1 MQSYYD
7 QIKKAWELFIRT
19 GKIDTEV
26 IRPELAESWVKVYQR
41 NLLDYTQK
49 ILSMD
54 EVNRKRAEN
63 RNLLEK
69 AIPVMKDIKEALS
82 GISESYVVALF
93 DEEGDIIELMEKGN
107 DRIKMGHRC
116 HEMNGTIS
124 ALGIAIR
131 TGQLAETVGLENLH
145 EHTRNWH
152 EVGSAIFNYN
162 KSIAGFLAVVNLN
175 GSIPAIKSM
184 VSLGTRLI
192 EAELVKEQISDHNAP
207 ILLNVLSQIAVAVD
221 EEGKVITANRKF
233 NDQTGVS
240 LRESI
245 GRPATDFISG
255 SSQLEEFLSPANKT
269 LELKNIIIKNTASA
283 GTDTPDTIFTVIKRA
298 IMDEKKNRPVSFL
311 IFEEDSKSPS
321 KKSPIRDRQ
330 LSFSAITFDQIIGES
345 DEFIKVKNA
354 ALRVAKSAFN
364 ILIEGESGT
373 GKELIAQA
381 IHMESGATGPFIAI
395 NCGSIPKDLIQ
406 SELFGYEEGS
416 FTGAQKGGKPGKF
429 ELADG
434 GTLFLDEI
442 GEMQKD
448 MQVSLLRF
456 LQDKI
461 IVRIGGSRFK
471 RVDVRIIAATNRSL
485 SEEVALG
492 NFREDLFYR
501 INVIQLLLPPL
512 RERKSDIPLL
522 AEYMLGNIRKQF
534 ETENKYL
541 SDEVIKMLSGY
552 NWPGNIRELKNVI
565 ERAFV
570 FSEGAEITSGCL
582 PPYIRSIES
591 ETAEGHHGSAVMSEG
606 IKHAGD
612 LKSNEMIIISE
623 SLKKNN
629 FNISRAAQEL
639 GIARN
644 TLYKK
649 MEEFGIKKP

>member
-7 QIKKAWELFIRT
+7 LVKGAWELFIKT
-19 GKIDTEV
+19 GDIDTEV

-41 NLLDYTQK
+41 NLLDYTPK
-49 ILSMD
+49 LLTEEEI
-54 EVNRKRAEN
+54 RIKRERN
-63 RNLLEK
+63 RNLIEK
-69 AIPVMKDIKEALS
+69 SISVMKDINEVLS

-93 DEEGDIIELMEKGN
+93 DDEGDIIELMEKEN
-107 DRIKMGHRC
+107 DKIKMGHRC

-131 TGQLAETVGLENLH
+131 TGQIAETIGLENLH
-145 EHTRNWH
+145 SHAQNWH

-162 KSIAGFLAVVNLN
+162 KSIAGFLAVVNLK
-175 GSIPAIKSM
+175 GSLPAIKSM

-192 EAELVKEQISDHNAP
+192 EAELIKEQISDHNTP
-207 ILLNVLSQIAVAVD
+207 ILLNIISQIAAAVD
-221 EEGKVITANRKF
+221 EHGRIVNVNRKF
-233 NDQTGVS
+233 LDRTGIKI
-240 LRESI
+240 RKEAI
-245 GRPATDFISG
+245 GKLITEYISG
-255 SSQLEEFLSPANKT
+255 NSQIDNLILPAGSIN
-269 LELKNIIIKNTASA
+269 ELKNVIIKNSNPAEDGAA
-283 GTDTPDTIFTVIKRA
+283 GLYTVIRR
-298 IMDEKKNRPVSFL
+298 IVMDDKNRPVSLL
-311 IFEEDSKSPS
+311 IFEDDIKSPA
-321 KKSPIRDRQ
+321 KKSAIRDRQ
-330 LSFSAITFDQIIGES
+330 LSFSAITFDQIVGES
-345 DEFIKVKNA
+345 EEFLKVRDA
-354 ALRVAKSAFN
+354 ALRVAKSSFN

-395 NCGSIPKDLIQ
+395 NCGSIPKDLLQ

-416 FTGAQKGGKPGKF
+416 FTGAQKGGRPGKF

-471 RVDVRIIAATNRSL
+471 RVDVRIIAATNRNL
-485 SEEVALG
+485 AEEVALG
-492 NFREDLFYR
+492 NFREDLYYR
-501 INVIQLLLPPL
+501 INVIQLTLPPL

-522 AEYMLGNIRKQF
+522 AEHMLSIIWKQF
-534 ETENKYL
+534 DTGRKFL
-541 SDEVIKMLSGY
+541 ADEVIRMLSAY
-552 NWPGNIRELKNVI
+552 NWPGNVRELKNII

-570 FSEGAEITSGCL
+570 FSEGDIITPDCLPGYIREITPDSPDKANHFSGTPEYSKPAGNL
-582 PPYIRSIES
+582 KNS
-591 ETAEGHHGSAVMSEG
+591 EM
-606 IKHAGD
+606 
-612 LKSNEMIIISE
+612 MIISE
-623 SLKKNN
+623 SLKKHN
-629 FNISRAAQEL
+629 FNISKSAQEL

-649 MEEFGIKKP
+649 IGEFGIRR

>member
-7 QIKKAWELFIRT
+7 LVKGAWELFIKT
-19 GKIDTEV
+19 GDIDTKV
-26 IRPELAESWVKVYQR
+26 IRPELADSWVKVYQR
-41 NLLDYTQK
+41 NLLDYTPKLLTEEEIK
-49 ILSMD
+49 I
-54 EVNRKRAEN
+54 KRENN
-63 RNLLEK
+63 RNLIEK
-69 AIPVMKDIKEALS
+69 SLPVMKDINEVLS
-82 GISESYVVALF
+82 GISDSYVVALF
-93 DEEGDIIELMEKGN
+93 DEEGDIIELMEKEN
-107 DRIKMGHRC
+107 DKIKMGHRC

-131 TGQLAETVGLENLH
+131 TGQLAETIGLENLH
-145 EHTRNWH
+145 SHAHNWH

-162 KSIAGFLAVVNLN
+162 KSIAGFLAVVNLK
-175 GSIPAIKSM
+175 GSLSAIKSM

-192 EAELVKEQISDHNAP
+192 EAELIREQISDHNTP
-207 ILLNVLSQIAVAVD
+207 ILLNIISQIAAAVD
-221 EEGKVITANRKF
+221 EHGRIVNANRKF
-233 NDQTGVS
+233 LDRTGIT
-240 LRESI
+240 RKEAI
-245 GRPATDFISG
+245 GKLITDYISG
-255 SSQLEEFLSPANKT
+255 NSQMDNIISPSGGIN
-269 LELKNIIIKNTASA
+269 ELKNVIIKNSKPEEEGAE
-283 GTDTPDTIFTVIKRA
+283 GIYTVVRRVV
-298 IMDEKKNRPVSFL
+298 MDDKNRPVSLL
-311 IFEEDSKSPS
+311 IFEDDIKSPA
-321 KKSPIRDRQ
+321 KKSAIRDRQ
-330 LSFSAITFDQIIGES
+330 LSFSAITFNQIIGKSE
-345 DEFIKVKNA
+345 EFIKVRDA
-354 ALRVAKSAFN
+354 ALRVAKSSFN

-395 NCGSIPKDLIQ
+395 NCGSIPKDLIH

-442 GEMQKD
+442 GEMSKD

-492 NFREDLFYR
+492 NFREDLYYR
-501 INVIQLLLPPL
+501 INVIQLTLPPL

-522 AEYMLGNIRKQF
+522 AEHMLSIIWKQF
-534 ETENKYL
+534 ETGRKTL
-541 SDEVIKMLSGY
+541 SDEVIHMLSAY
-552 NWPGNIRELKNVI
+552 NWPGNVRELKNII

-570 FSEGAEITSGCL
+570 FSEGEIITPDCL
-582 PPYIRSIES
+582 PGYIRDITMDTSEKIKSSIDHS
-591 ETAEGHHGSAVMSEG
+591 ELS
-606 IKHAGD
+606 KPAGN
-612 LKSNEMIIISE
+612 LKDNEMVIISE
-623 SLKKNN
+623 SLKKHN
-629 FNISRAAQEL
+629 FNISKAAQEL

-649 MEEFGIKKP
+649 IEEFGIKR

>member
-7 QIKKAWELFIRT
+7 QIKGAWELFIST
-19 GKIDTEV
+19 GDIDTEV
-26 IRPELAESWVKVYQR
+26 IRPELAESWVKVFQR
-41 NLLDYTQK
+41 NLLDYTPQL
-49 ILSMD
+49 LSEE
-54 EVNRKRAEN
+54 EVKLKRANN

-69 AIPVMKDIKEALS
+69 SIPVMKDINEVLS
-82 GISESYVVALF
+82 GISNSYVVALF
-93 DEEGDIIELMEKGN
+93 DVEGDIIELMEKGN
-107 DRIKMGHRC
+107 ETIKIGHRC
-116 HEMNGTIS
+116 NEMNGTIS

-131 TGQLAETVGLENLH
+131 TGQIAETIGLENLH
-145 EHTRNWH
+145 SHAQNWH

-162 KSIAGFLAVVNLN
+162 RSIAGFLAVVNLT
-175 GSIPAIKSM
+175 GTLPAIKSM

-192 EAELVKEQISDHNAP
+192 EAELIREQISDHNVP
-207 ILLNVLSQIAVAVD
+207 ILLNVISQIAMAVD
-221 EEGKVITANRKF
+221 EHGKIVNANRKF
-233 NDQTGVS
+233 LDRTGIT
-240 LRESI
+240 RKEAI
-245 GRPATDFISG
+245 GKPAADYITGNPRIDTF
-255 SSQLEEFLSPANKT
+255 FSPSENID
-269 LELKNIIIKNTASA
+269 ELKNVLIKSSADNEDEAMYTA
-283 GTDTPDTIFTVIKRA
+283 IRRIV
-298 IMDEKKNRPVSFL
+298 MDDKHRPVSL
-311 IFEEDSKSPS
+311 VIFEEDIKSPA

-330 LSFSAITFDQIIGES
+330 LSFSAITFDQIVGES
-345 DEFIKVKNA
+345 REFLKVRDA
-354 ALRVAKSAFN
+354 ALRVAKSSFN

-406 SELFGYEEGS
+406 SELFGYDEGS

-485 SEEVALG
+485 AEEVAIG
-492 NFREDLFYR
+492 NFREDLYYR
-501 INVIQLLLPPL
+501 INVIQLTLPPL

-522 AEYMLGNIRKQF
+522 AEHMLKIIWKQF
-534 ETENKYL
+534 ETGKKHL
-541 SDEVIKMLSGY
+541 APEVIGMLTAY
-552 NWPGNIRELKNVI
+552 NWPGNIRELRNII

-570 FSEGAEITSGCL
+570 FSEGDEITPDCL
-582 PPYIRSIES
+582 PLYIREAGRDRTDIIPAHIETL
-591 ETAEGHHGSAVMSEG
+591 EIHR
-606 IKHAGD
+606 HAGNLRD
-612 LKSNEMIIISE
+612 NEMMIITE
-623 SLKKNN
+623 SLKKHN
-629 FNISRAAQEL
+629 FNISKSAQEL

-649 MEEFGIKKP
+649 MEEFGIKR